1 MDAEL
6 IESKVERNQ
15 YERMVGDGVYSA
27 GLMAARQIP
36 FSGLQGNDPIPWLH
50 SNFAIWNIA

>member
-1 MDAEL
+1 MAAEL
-6 IESKVERNQ
+6 IESKVERSQ
-15 YERMVGDGVYSA
+15 YGRMVGDDVHGASLV
-27 GLMAARQIP
+27 AARQVP